1 MTRDTIKENIKVS
14 VRSIKSQI
22 LRTVLTVSII
32 AFGIMALVSMVT
44 ATESLKANIQQEF
57 STLGTNVFN
66 IKNKQSRGRRMGMV
80 EKEAEVINYRQAT
93 SFKNQYDFD
102 ATVSL
107 SAFGSGAATIKY
119 GQEKTNPNVQV
130 IGIDEQYLNVSGFDL
145 ESGRSFSSSDLES
158 SQNLVILG
166 KDVVTKLFNESESP
180 LDKEI
185 SIGSFKYTVAGVLES
200 KGSAMGMSQDNQCYI
215 TLTNLKKQFA
225 TANTDYRISVM
236 VNDAER
242 ISDGISEAFG
252 VMRIVRGDEI
262 GAENSFE
269 VDQSS
274 ALIETLLEAIS
285 VITIVAA
292 GIGVITLFGAG
303 IGLMNIMLVSV
314 TERTQEI
321 GVRKAIGASSK
332 LIRMQFLVEAIII
345 GQLGGAVGILLGLI
359 VGNIIAIF
367 FETPFVIPWFW
378 IVVGVSLC
386 AITSVVSGYYPAKR
400 AAALD
405 PIDALRHE

>member
-1 MTRDTIKENIKVS
+1 MTRDTINENIKVS
-14 VRSIKSQI
+14 IRSIRSQI
-22 LRTVLTVSII
+22 LRTVLTVAII

-93 SFKNQYDFD
+93 AFKEQYDFD
-102 ATVSL
+102 AIVSL

-145 ESGRSFSSSDLES
+145 ESGRSFSASDLES

-166 KDVVTKLFNESESP
+166 KDVVTKLFNDFESP
-180 LDKEI
+180 IDKEI

-200 KGSAMGMSQDNQCYI
+200 KGSGMGMSQDNQCYI

-252 VMRIVRGDEI
+252 VMRVVRGDEI
-262 GAENSFE
+262 GSDNSFE

-345 GQLGGAVGILLGLI
+345 GQLGGAVGIILGLI

-386 AITSVVSGYYPAKR
+386 AVTSVVSGYYPAKR

>member
-1 MTRDTIKENIKVS
+1 VA
-14 VRSIKSQI
+14 
-22 LRTVLTVSII
+22 II

-93 SFKNQYDFD
+93 AFKEQYDFD
-102 ATVSL
+102 AIVSL

-145 ESGRSFSSSDLES
+145 ESGRSFSASDLES

-166 KDVVTKLFNESESP
+166 KDVVTKLFNDFESP
-180 LDKEI
+180 IDKEI

-200 KGSAMGMSQDNQCYI
+200 KGSGMGMSQDNQCYI

-252 VMRIVRGDEI
+252 VMRVVRGDEI
-262 GAENSFE
+262 GSDNSFE

-345 GQLGGAVGILLGLI
+345 GQLGGAVGIILGLI

-386 AITSVVSGYYPAKR
+386 AVTSVVSGYYPAKR

>member
-1 MTRDTIKENIKVS
+1 MTRDTINENIKVS
-14 VRSIKSQI
+14 IRSIRSQI
-22 LRTVLTVSII
+22 LRTVLTVAII

-93 SFKNQYDFD
+93 AFKEQYDFD
-102 ATVSL
+102 AIVSL

-145 ESGRSFSSSDLES
+145 ESGRSFSASDLES

-166 KDVVTKLFNESESP
+166 KDVVTKLFNDFESP
-180 LDKEI
+180 IDKEI

-200 KGSAMGMSQDNQCYI
+200 KGSGMGMSQDNQCYI

-252 VMRIVRGDEI
+252 VMRVVRGDEI
-262 GAENSFE
+262 GSNNSFE

-345 GQLGGAVGILLGLI
+345 GQLGGAVGIILGLI

-386 AITSVVSGYYPAKR
+386 AVTSVVSGYYPAKR

>member
-1 MTRDTIKENIKVS
+1 MTRDTINENIKVS
-14 VRSIKSQI
+14 IRSIRSQM
-22 LRTVLTVSII
+22 LRTVLTVAII

-66 IKNKQSRGRRMGMV
+66 IKNKQSRGRRMGML
-80 EKEAEVINYRQAT
+80 EKEEEVINYRQAT
-93 SFKNQYDFD
+93 AFKEQYDFD
-102 ATVSL
+102 AIVSL

-145 ESGRSFSSSDLES
+145 ESGRSFSASDLES

-166 KDVVTKLFNESESP
+166 KDVVTKLFNDSESP

-185 SIGSFKYTVAGVLES
+185 AIGSFKYTVAGVLES
-200 KGSAMGMSQDNQCYI
+200 KGSGMGMSQDNQCYI

-225 TANTDYRISVM
+225 TANTDYRISIM

-252 VMRIVRGDEI
+252 VMRVVRGDEI
-262 GAENSFE
+262 GSENSFE

-378 IVVGVSLC
+378 IVIGVSLC
-386 AITSVVSGYYPAKR
+386 AVTSVVSGYYPAKR

>member
-1 MTRDTIKENIKVS
+1 MTRDTINENIKVS
-14 VRSIKSQI
+14 IRSIRSQI
-22 LRTVLTVSII
+22 LRTVLTVAII

-66 IKNKQSRGRRMGMV
+66 IKNKQSRGLRIGMV

-93 SFKNQYDFD
+93 AFKEQYDFD
-102 ATVSL
+102 AIVSL
-107 SAFGSGAATIKY
+107 SAFGSWAATIKY

-145 ESGRSFSSSDLES
+145 ESGRSFSASDLES

-166 KDVVTKLFNESESP
+166 KDVVTKLFNDFESP
-180 LDKEI
+180 IDKEI

-200 KGSAMGMSQDNQCYI
+200 KGSGMGMSQDNQCYI

-252 VMRIVRGDEI
+252 VMRVVRGDEI
-262 GAENSFE
+262 GSDNSFE

-345 GQLGGAVGILLGLI
+345 GQLGGAVGIILGLI

-386 AITSVVSGYYPAKR
+386 AVTSVVSGYYPAKR